1 MSDEQKQTPNLD
13 GRILR
18 EIALGSEGYAIR
30 IDGESVR
37 DPLCRG
43 MIDLR
48 AYPFF
53 TSKAVAQRIV
63 RDWNAAPKMYDALK
77 DTMEVM
83 RRFRDMC
90 PKEYDDMTR
99 YIGIEWATM
108 WDNNKAA
115 LKAAGGNSDS

>member
-1 MSDEQKQTPNLD
+1 MTAKRPWKITHTEWQQNSIVDDDDNLVCECVTGHEPSREFADECAAD
-13 GRILR
+13 
-18 EIALGSEGYAIR
+18 
-30 IDGESVR
+30 
-37 DPLCRG
+37 
-43 MIDLR
+43 
-48 AYPFF
+48 
-53 TSKAVAQRIV
+53 IV
-63 RDWNAAPKMYDALK
+63 RAVNAAPKMYEALK

-115 LKAAGGNSDS
+115 LKAAGGDNGNLHL

>member
-53 TSKAVAQRIV
+53 TSKAIAQRIV
-63 RDWNAAPKMYDALK
+63 HDWNAAPQMYEALEACHK
-77 DTMEVM
+77 A
-83 RRFRDMC
+83 MC
-90 PKEYDDMTR
+90 RATHRGEHLSDDW
-99 YIGIEWATM
+99 IESWERV
-108 WDNNKAA
+108 KAA
-115 LKAAGGNSDS
+115 LAATEPRKESVLDE

>member
-63 RDWNAAPKMYDALK
+63 RDWNAAPKMYEAL
-77 DTMEVM
+77 E
-83 RRFRDMC
+83 
-90 PKEYDDMTR
+90 
-99 YIGIEWATM
+99 
-108 WDNNKAA
+108 AA
-115 LKAAGGNSDS
+115 LHELRSCVPHGAKHSPTEEVIRLVQAALRAAGGDSDS